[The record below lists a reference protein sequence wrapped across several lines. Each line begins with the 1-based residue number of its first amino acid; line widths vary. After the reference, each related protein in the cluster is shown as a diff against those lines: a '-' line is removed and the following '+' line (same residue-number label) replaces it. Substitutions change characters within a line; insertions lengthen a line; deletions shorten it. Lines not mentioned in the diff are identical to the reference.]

1 MSSKENCICKYG
13 DYNVSGSYSPYDR
26 IYSRI
31 TFDSLGFEATDWIS
45 ETDMTRINLGLRM
58 AYYVRNNERIFQGGF
73 TRSKPRSQWRWK

>member
-1 MSSKENCICKYG
+1 MV

-58 AYYVRNNERIFQGGF
+58 AYYVRNNERIFKADSDQV
-73 TRSKPRSQWRWK
+73 

>member
-1 MSSKENCICKYG
+1 MV

-58 AYYVRNNERIFQGGF
+58 AILC
-73 TRSKPRSQWRWK
+73 KK